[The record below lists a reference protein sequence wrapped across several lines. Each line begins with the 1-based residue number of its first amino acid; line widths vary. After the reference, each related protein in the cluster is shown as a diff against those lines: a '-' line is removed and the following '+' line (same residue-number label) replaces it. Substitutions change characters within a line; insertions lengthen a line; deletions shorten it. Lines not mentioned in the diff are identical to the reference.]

1 MILWE
6 ENNMEFKDFRKVMQS
21 HFKEMV
27 DDVDY
32 LFEVDVDKD
41 EMWNTYLDSY
51 PAGTNL
57 IYRKR
62 REFDC
67 SCCRQFIKTVG
78 NAVSIKNG
86 KIDTVWNLNVGD
98 DKFQVVADAMD
109 AFIRSKSV
117 INIFVS
123 NFKKIGTEYNM

>member
-1 MILWE
+1 
-6 ENNMEFKDFRKVMQS
+6 MEFKDFRKAIQN
-21 HFKEMV
+21 HFKEMM
-27 DDVDY
+27 DGVDY
-32 LFEVDVDKD
+32 LFEVEVDKD

-51 PAGTNL
+51 PEGTNL

-67 SCCRQFIKTVG
+67 SCCRQFIKMIG

-109 AFIRSKSV
+109 DFIRSKAV

-123 NFKKIGTEYNM
+123 NLKKDRNRV